1 MSDPHDVIIRPVIS
15 EKTYTASEANNT
27 YTFVVAPDA
36 NKTQIRLAVEAIFGV
51 TVTKVNTLNRQG
63 KRVRSR
69 RVNRWSKRPDT
80 KRAMVTLAEGDE
92 IEIYGS

>member
-1 MSDPHDVIIRPVIS
+1 MTNAHDVIVRPVVS
-15 EKTYTASEANNT
+15 EKAYLAAEAERT
-27 YTFVVAPDA
+27 YTFVVAPSA
-36 NKTQIRLAVEAIFGV
+36 SKPQIRQAIEEIFGV
-51 TVTKVNTLNRQG
+51 TVTRVNTLNRSG

-92 IEIYGS
+92 IDIYGS